1 MKTNFD
7 TITES
12 PTTLAR
18 FMQELDT
25 ESTKN
30 DSMCRFCGNYELLDE
45 PFCNAKC
52 SDGFKIW
59 LEKEVSE

>member
-7 TITES
+7 VVAEN
-12 PTTLAR
+12 PATLAR

-25 ESTKN
+25 ESAIN
-30 DSMCRFCGNYELLDE
+30 DSICRFCGHYELLENPVCDI
-45 PFCNAKC
+45 KC

-59 LEKEVSE
+59 LEKEVK